1 MTVINLIQNFGLSYA
16 TGSTFCISRPPLTI
30 LRRTA
35 QSKVYIAASRMH
47 FVSALPR
54 LLGLRRSL
62 GSFSDSVTSR
72 GKTLVFPRRRQF
84 LAHFLSY
91 PINFCRQNSFPL
103 EQISQNFS
111 KILDAPV
118 FSLPS
123 KHNSGR
129 QLPKKK
135 KLPGGLL
142 RAPFIWVRCVIP
154 PLERPYNGPDT
165 ILRCSARTFTI

>member
-1 MTVINLIQNFGLSYA
+1 MTVINLLQIFGLIYA

-30 LRRTA
+30 LRQTV
-35 QSKVYIAASRMH
+35 QLKVYITASRMH

-62 GSFSDSVTSR
+62 GSFSDSVTSQ

-84 LAHFLSY
+84 LAHLLSY
-91 PINFCRQNSFPL
+91 PISFCRQNSFL
-103 EQISQNFS
+103 VEQISPKFS

-123 KHNSGR
+123 KHTSGH

-142 RAPFIWVRCVIP
+142 WAPFIWVRCIIP
-154 PLERPYNGPDT
+154 PLERPYDGPYT